1 MAGSSLA
8 KTVGV
13 WARDTNAP
21 SPPGDGTAA
30 LGCRVKPGNDSLAVG
45 ATAAPCWHRG
55 SSRAISFAKIEAQG
69 TRRGIRRHAGHT
81 SAARGDARRSEER
94 RVGKE
99 GVRTCRY
106 RWWTDH

>member
-69 TRRGIRRHAGHT
+69 TRRGLRRHAGHT
-81 SAARGDARRSEER
+81 SAARRSEEHKSELQSLMR
-94 RVGKE
+94 LSYAVFCLKKKK
-99 GVRTCRY
+99 
-106 RWWTDH
+106 